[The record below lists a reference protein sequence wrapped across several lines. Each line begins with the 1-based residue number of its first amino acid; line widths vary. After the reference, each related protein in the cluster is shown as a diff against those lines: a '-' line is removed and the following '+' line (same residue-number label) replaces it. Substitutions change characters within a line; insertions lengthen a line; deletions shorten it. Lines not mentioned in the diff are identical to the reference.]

1 MTFPDN
7 SLGLRSFEELIDWT
21 VSYLH
26 FRQALEVM
34 DFSPEIAKS
43 YLSTFSDYSVRY
55 ATELKKQDVLE
66 ARLPK
71 EMRETIEAQKSNRA
85 LLRELLYG

>member
-34 DFSPEIAKS
+34 TS
-43 YLSTFSDYSVRY
+43 
-55 ATELKKQDVLE
+55 
-66 ARLPK
+66 ARRSQRP
-71 EMRETIEAQKSNRA
+71 T
-85 LLRELLYG
+85 

>member
-1 MTFPDN
+1 M
-7 SLGLRSFEELIDWT
+7 
-21 VSYLH
+21 
-26 FRQALEVM
+26 
-34 DFSPEIAKS
+34 
-43 YLSTFSDYSVRY
+43 RY